1 MTVNSIP
8 FPNKRTQL
16 LFPTKPYISPS
27 RPRAY
32 DARKPIKAK
41 QNRLSK
47 WLAEKKALATIGVFF
62 LGSVAA
68 YMIAGNILPGALA

>member
-1 MTVNSIP
+1 MTSDSIP
-8 FPNKRTQL
+8 FPDTKIKL
-16 LFPTKPYISPS
+16 LFPKQAYISPL

-32 DARKPIKAK
+32 DARKPIKPK
-41 QNRLSK
+41 QNRLSR

-68 YMIAGNILPGALA
+68 YMIAGNLLPGALA

>member
-1 MTVNSIP
+1 MTSDSIP
-8 FPNKRTQL
+8 FPDAKIKL
-16 LFPTKPYISPS
+16 IFPKQPYISPS

-32 DARKPIKAK
+32 DARKPVKPR

-47 WLAEKKALATIGVFF
+47 WLTEKKALTTIGVFF

-68 YMIAGNILPGALA
+68 YMIAGNLLPGALA